1 MRRIIITML
10 LAITLAPPV
19 AASDLAEICKKVG
32 ELTVGQWAD
41 YHSDVPIVKSLNSR
55 YAIVGEETVDG
66 TPHFWLE
73 FNIVNPVGN
82 TIMQLLI
89 PGYPYPPQGISGL
102 IMQLAPDLVMEYSKE
117 MAGAMSGQGGDNLSA
132 PTAQACDDS
141 EIIGMESVTV
151 PAGTFQAM
159 RVETRLGGGKM
170 DIWISDEV
178 PFGIVKFA
186 DEDGYGL
193 QLVGHGMDAKSSIT
207 GTPMKF
213 GQPPPQ

>member
-1 MRRIIITML
+1 ML

-19 AASDLAEICKKVG
+19 AARDLAEICKKVG

-41 YHSDVPIVKSLNSR
+41 YHNDVPFVESLNSR
-55 YAIVGEETVDG
+55 YAIVGEETVDD

-73 FNIVNPVGN
+73 LNIANPVGN
-82 TIMQLLI
+82 TIMQMLI

-117 MAGAMSGQGGDNLSA
+117 MAGSMSSQGGDNLSA
-132 PTAQACDDS
+132 PTAQACNES
-141 EIIGMESVTV
+141 EIVGTESVTV
-151 PAGTFQAM
+151 PAGTFQA
-159 RVETRLGGGKM
+159 VHVKARLGGGKM

-193 QLVGHGMDAKSSIT
+193 QLLAHGMDAKSSIT

-213 GQPPPQ
+213 GLPPPQ

>member
-1 MRRIIITML
+1 MHRVIITML

-19 AASDLAEICKKVG
+19 AARDLAEICKKVG

-41 YHSDVPIVKSLNSR
+41 YHNDVPFVESLNSR
-55 YAIVGEETVDG
+55 YAIVGEKTVDG

-73 FNIVNPVGN
+73 LNIANPVLN
-82 TIMQLLI
+82 TIMQMLI

-117 MAGAMSGQGGDNLSA
+117 MAGSMSSQGGDNLSA
-132 PTAQACDDS
+132 PTAQACNES
-141 EIIGMESVTV
+141 EIVGTESVTV
-151 PAGTFQAM
+151 PAGTFQA
-159 RVETRLGGGKM
+159 VHVKARLGGGKM

-193 QLVGHGMDAKSSIT
+193 QLLAHGMDAKSSIT

-213 GQPPPQ
+213 GLPPPQ

>member
-1 MRRIIITML
+1 MHRVIITMP

-19 AASDLAEICKKVG
+19 AARDLAEICKKVG

-41 YHSDVPIVKSLNSR
+41 YHNDVPFVESLNSR
-55 YAIVGEETVDG
+55 YAIVGEKTVDG

-73 FNIVNPVGN
+73 LNIANPVGN
-82 TIMQLLI
+82 TIMQMLI

-117 MAGAMSGQGGDNLSA
+117 MAGSMSSQGGDNLSA
-132 PTAQACDDS
+132 PTAQACNES
-141 EIIGMESVTV
+141 EIVGTESVTV
-151 PAGTFQAM
+151 PAGTFQA
-159 RVETRLGGGKM
+159 VHVKARLGGGKM

-193 QLVGHGMDAKSSIT
+193 QLLAHGMDAKSSIT

-213 GQPPPQ
+213 GLSPPQ

>member
-1 MRRIIITML
+1 MHRVIITML

-19 AASDLAEICKKVG
+19 AARDLAEICKKVG

-41 YHSDVPIVKSLNSR
+41 YHNDVPFVESLNSR
-55 YAIVGEETVDG
+55 YAIVGEETVDD

-73 FNIVNPVGN
+73 LNIANPVGN
-82 TIMQLLI
+82 TIMQMLI

-117 MAGAMSGQGGDNLSA
+117 MAGSMSSQGGDNLSA
-132 PTAQACDDS
+132 PTAQACNES
-141 EIIGMESVTV
+141 EIVGTESVTV
-151 PAGTFQAM
+151 PAGTFQA
-159 RVETRLGGGKM
+159 VHVKARLGGGKM

-193 QLVGHGMDAKSSIT
+193 QLLAHGMDAKSSIT

-213 GQPPPQ
+213 GLPPPQ